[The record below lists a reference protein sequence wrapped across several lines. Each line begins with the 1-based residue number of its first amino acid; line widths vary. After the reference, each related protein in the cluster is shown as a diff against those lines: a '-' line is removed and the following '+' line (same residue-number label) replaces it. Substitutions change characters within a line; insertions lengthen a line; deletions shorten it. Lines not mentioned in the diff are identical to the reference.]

1 MGQNHEETN
10 EISCYD
16 YHVSFSPEEVARKEA
31 FYNFTRQDPRSSD
44 RERVSVFYKDQSGSI
59 FHTYSTYARGI
70 EALNVD
76 YQYLDLTAK
85 GRDEGGRGPFW
96 VRRHDEYGR

>member
-1 MGQNHEETN
+1 MDQNHEETN

-44 RERVSVFYKDQSGSI
+44 RERVSVFYKDQSGAASFI
-59 FHTYSTYARGI
+59 RTQLMLGAS
-70 EALNVD
+70 
-76 YQYLDLTAK
+76 
-85 GRDEGGRGPFW
+85 
-96 VRRHDEYGR
+96 RR